1 MTSATYH
8 QSDFRGGEWST
19 VSQGRS
25 EIPAYKTALNVSV
38 NQILLEEGSATRRSG
53 TEWIGPTFLRSIAKL
68 LGFKSTGALPYV
80 MEFTNG
86 NLQFYANTGYV
97 CTNDRQAIASSSS
110 SAGVLSLTTG
120 TNHGWSSGDTFILW
134 FPASLSPSVGGPYRN
149 RVLRAASASTNTLTL
164 TDDLG
169 NGLPFDSTPN
179 ALVNCRVLR
188 ILRFPTS
195 WGTATL
201 SNLRAIQAETQ
212 SVILSQTVTPQ
223 VLQITTQ
230 AVGDADPVFTLGAV
244 TFTDGPYL
252 DQQGTFTTP
261 ETGTVSAYTGSITF
275 TPAVTTFSASDV
287 GRMIRLFSEPAAW
300 DSSTTYTYGQ
310 TVTYQGAYWT
320 NIASGSYSTLNVGIT
335 PGTTATS
342 GSVQVTVWA
351 SAPNEGQWAWGT
363 ITAQATT
370 SCTVAINA
378 ASNALN
384 SNNGTTIAIWRLGIY
399 TASIFPTCGIYY
411 EGRLGLAGAVPNRFD
426 FSVSNDIFNFAPTD
440 QYGTV
445 LDSSAI
451 DETLNS
457 DELANIE
464 WMAADHLGVLM
475 GTLGGEWLVAA
486 STLNDP
492 LTATS
497 IQAHQVSK
505 YGCANIEPKRA
516 GMALIFVQRYGQ
528 RILEYLS
535 DTFSGLFAGQH
546 INEFAKHITA
556 PGIVEIAYQEEKAPV
571 IWACMADGSLAGTTY
586 RRISH
591 LVSEPPKIQGA
602 HRHIIGSN
610 ARLVQS
616 MVVQP
621 GSTTI
626 SGNNLS
632 DLLYVCTYAPGG
644 TDYAVELLR
653 PIFEDA

>member
-1 MTSATYH
+1 MTAATYH

-25 EIPAYKTALNVSV
+25 EIPAYKTALAVSV
-38 NQILLEEGSATRRSG
+38 NQILLEEGAVTRRSG
-53 TEWIGPTFLRSIAKL
+53 TEWIGPTYGRTTAKL

-80 MEFTNG
+80 MEFTND

-97 CTNDRQAIASSSS
+97 CTNDRQVITASSSS
-110 SAGVLSLTTG
+110 GGVLDLTTT
-120 TNHGWSSGDTFILW
+120 TNHGWSVGDTFILW
-134 FPASLSPSVGGPYRN
+134 FPAALSPAIGGPYRN
-149 RVLRAASASTNTLTL
+149 RVFKATTAATNNLVL
-164 TDDLG
+164 KDDLG
-169 NGLPFDSTPN
+169 NALPFDSSLN
-179 ALVNCRVLR
+179 ALAGSRVLR
-188 ILRFPTS
+188 IFRFSTS
-195 WGTATL
+195 WGTTAL
-201 SNLRAIQAETQ
+201 PNLRAVQAETQ
-212 SVILSQTVTPQ
+212 SVILSQTVAPQ

-252 DQQGTFTTP
+252 DQQGTFDTP
-261 ETGTVSAYTGSITF
+261 ETGIVSAYTGSITF
-275 TPAVTTFSASDV
+275 TPATTTFTAADV
-287 GRMIRLFSEPAAW
+287 GRQIRLFSQPPAW
-300 DSSTTYTYGQ
+300 NSGTTYTYGE
-310 TVTYQGAYWT
+310 TVTYKGAYWT
-320 NIASGSYSTLNVGIT
+320 NIAAGSYVNLNVGVT

-363 ITAQATT
+363 ITAQAST
-370 SCTVAINA
+370 SCTV
-378 ASNALN
+378 SLTTALN
-384 SNNGTTIAIWRLGIY
+384 ANNGTTIAIWRLGLF

-457 DELANIE
+457 DELATIQ
-464 WMAADHLGVLM
+464 WMAPDHLGVLM

-516 GMALIFVQRYGQ
+516 GMALIFVQRYTQ

-556 PGIVEIAYQEEKAPV
+556 PGIVEIAYQEEKAPI

-616 MVVQP
+616 MTVQP

-644 TDYAVELLR
+644 TDYAVEVLR